1 MEPHYPL
8 ILNSRLEHMKMHVS
22 TCVVMT
28 FLVTQP
34 VVPSSNYPLILNS
47 RLEHMKMHELHR
59 GHESMHAEMVLILFV
74 TLIVSQI
81 GLVKWRQISPQS
93 YHVST
98 ADFKHCLC
106 IRLS

>member
-1 MEPHYPL
+1 
-8 ILNSRLEHMKMHVS
+8 MHS
-22 TCVVMT
+22 LPCSIYLVVEGGRHV
-28 FLVTQP
+28 LVFALP
-34 VVPSSNYPLILNS
+34 FSNYLCIFSS

-98 ADFKHCLC
+98 AEICDCL
-106 IRLS
+106 STAVH